1 MPETIMTTMTTAI
14 TTTTT
19 MMTPTTMKRT
29 IRQLLFTTLLSLF
42 FVSTSVGQIREQ
54 GPVGTPEIKPLP
66 SALPESVGM
75 SSERLAYIDS
85 MITSSIDAEQI
96 PGAVALVMR
105 NGYLI
110 YEKAFGIANP
120 RSGEYLRADHIFRIA
135 SQTKAITSTAVMIL
149 WERGYFRLDDP
160 VANYI
165 PAFKNPTV
173 LVQFNEDDSIY
184 TTRPAASAITIRHL
198 LTHTSGLGYGIIDA
212 DARMR
217 KIYQKAE
224 IVDLYTTANT
234 SIQESVERLAGLPLH
249 HDPGTKFTYS
259 EGLDVLGYLV
269 EVVSGKPYDQ
279 FLREELFEPLGMKD
293 TQFYLRPVQYKRLV
307 SVQTKDASGNWVE
320 YTGHPDGYYD
330 ADYPKKGAKRFFGGG
345 AGLSSTAQDYARFL
359 QMYLNGGVFNEH
371 RILSPTTIDLIMTNQ
386 TGELFGNG
394 KEYHGLAFGVTT
406 PRGFAEGVRGSA
418 GTFDWGGYFNTQYYA
433 DPELGLIGIIM
444 KQTRLIP
451 GEPTGQLLRQIIAAS
466 VVEK

>member
-1 MPETIMTTMTTAI
+1 MM
-14 TTTTT
+14 TTTT
-19 MMTPTTMKRT
+19 MKRN
-29 IRQLLFTTLLSLF
+29 IRQLLFTTLFSLF
-42 FVSTSVGQIREQ
+42 FVGTSVGQIREQ
-54 GPVGTPEIKPLP
+54 GPVGTPEIRPLP
-66 SALPESVGM
+66 NALPESVGM

-85 MITSSIDAEQI
+85 MITRAIDAEQI

-105 NGYLI
+105 NGYLV

-120 RSGEYLRADHIFRIA
+120 RSDEYLRTDHIFRIA

-173 LVQFNEDDSIY
+173 LVDFNEDDSTY
-184 TTRPAASAITIRHL
+184 TTRPAASPITIRHL

-217 KIYQKAE
+217 KIYQKAGV
-224 IVDLYTTANT
+224 VDLFTTDNT
-234 SIQESVERLAGLPLH
+234 SIKASVERLARLPLH

-269 EVVSGKPYDQ
+269 EVITGQPYDQ
-279 FLREELFEPLGMKD
+279 FLREELFEPLLMKD
-293 TQFYLRPVQYKRLV
+293 TQFYLRPAQYKRLV
-307 SVQTKDASGNWVE
+307 SVQTKDDAGNWID

-330 ADYPKKGAKRFFGGG
+330 ADYPKEGAKRFFSGG

>member
-1 MPETIMTTMTTAI
+1 MTHTTIMTSAVITTTAI
-14 TTTTT
+14 STTTTT
-19 MMTPTTMKRT
+19 MKRN
-29 IRQLLFTTLLSLF
+29 IRQLLFTTLLSF
-42 FVSTSVGQIREQ
+42 CFIGTSVGQIREQ
-54 GPVGTPEIKPLP
+54 GPVGTPEVTPIP

-85 MITSSIDAEQI
+85 MITRMVDGDQL
-96 PGAVALVMR
+96 PGAVVLVMR
-105 NGYLI
+105 NGYLV

-120 RSGEYLRADHIFRIA
+120 NSGEYLRTDHIFRIA
-135 SQTKAITSTAVMIL
+135 SQTKAITSTAVMML
-149 WERGYFRLDDP
+149 WERGHFRLDDP

-173 LVQFNEDDSIY
+173 LVDFNEDDS
-184 TTRPAASAITIRHL
+184 TFSTRPAASPITIRQL
-198 LTHTSGLGYGIIDA
+198 LTHTSGLGYGIIDG

-217 KIYQKAE
+217 KIYQKAGV
-224 IVDLYTTANT
+224 VDLFTTENT

-269 EVVSGKPYDQ
+269 EVITGKPYDQ
-279 FLREELFEPLGMKD
+279 FLRDELFEPLGMKD
-293 TQFYLRPVQYKRLV
+293 TQFYLRSAQYKRLV
-307 SVQTKDASGNWVE
+307 SVQTKGTTGNWVE
-320 YTGHPDGYYD
+320 YNGHPDGYYD
-330 ADYPKKGAKRFFGGG
+330 ADYPKEGAKRFFGGG

-386 TGELFGNG
+386 TGDLFGNG
-394 KEYHGLAFGVTT
+394 KEYHGLAFGVAT
-406 PRGFAEGVRGSA
+406 PDGFAEGVRGSA

-444 KQTRLIP
+444 KQTRQIA